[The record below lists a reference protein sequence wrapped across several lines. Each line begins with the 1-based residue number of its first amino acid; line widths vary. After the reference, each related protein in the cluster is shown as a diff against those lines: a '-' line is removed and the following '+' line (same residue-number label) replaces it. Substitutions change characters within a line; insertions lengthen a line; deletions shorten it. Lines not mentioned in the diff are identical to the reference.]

1 MERMLERGIVASRW
15 LMAPFYVGLIVV
27 LVVLFVTFARELL
40 GTILRIGSLSE
51 HEVILSLLSLVD
63 MTFAGS
69 LVIIVVFSGYE
80 NMCARIARGRV
91 SNWPTWL
98 ATVDFAGLK
107 RKLFAAMAAI
117 SAVALLKALM
127 KLDSGVSN
135 ETTLFWLVVINV
147 VFIVGYLLMA
157 LADRLIETAPDAEP

>member
-15 LMAPFYVGLIVV
+15 LMAPFYFGLIVV
-27 LVVLFVTFARELL
+27 LGVLFVTFARELL
-40 GTILRIGSLSE
+40 RTIGNIGSLNE

-69 LVIIVVFSGYE
+69 LVVIVVFSGYE
-80 NMCARIARGRV
+80 NMCARIARGRPAE
-91 SNWPTWL
+91 WPAWL
-98 ATVDFAGLK
+98 ATVDFSGLK

-127 KLDSGVSN
+127 KLDAGVSN
-135 ETTLFWLVVINV
+135 EVTLYWLVVINV

-157 LADRLIETAPDAEP
+157 LADRITETTPDADE

>member
-1 MERMLERGIVASRW
+1 MKRILERAVVASRW
-15 LMAPFYVGLIVV
+15 LMAPFYLGLIVMLMV
-27 LVVLFVTFARELL
+27 LLVTFVRELYRTL
-40 GTILRIGSLSE
+40 LRLGSLSE
-51 HEVILSLLSLVD
+51 HEAILSLLSLVD

-69 LVIIVVFSGYE
+69 LIIIVVFSGYE
-80 NMCARIARGRV
+80 NMCARLARGQV
-91 SNWPTWL
+91 ANWPTWL
-98 ATVDFAGLK
+98 ATVDFSGLK

-157 LADRLIETAPDAEP
+157 VADRLTEIETDAEP